1 MIEQAIEF
9 IKSILSS
16 REVQSMIIGIL
27 GFLFFLVVMDEITK

>member
-16 REVQSMIIGIL
+16 REVQSMIVGIL

>member
-16 REVQSMIIGIL
+16 KDVQSMIVGIL
-27 GFLFFLVVMDEITK
+27 GVVLFLVVMDEITK